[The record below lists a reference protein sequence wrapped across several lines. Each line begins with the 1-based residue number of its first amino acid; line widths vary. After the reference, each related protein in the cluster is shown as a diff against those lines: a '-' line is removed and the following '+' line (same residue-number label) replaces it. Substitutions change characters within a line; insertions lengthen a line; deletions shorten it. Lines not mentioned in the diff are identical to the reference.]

1 MRSVCAMLVIL
12 TLGCGGGRQAA
23 PSAPPPEQSATSVVM
38 EFMQAV
44 ADSNLTR
51 MAELWGTTRGSAA
64 FTRNPPDYQR
74 RIFVMHSFLKN
85 GGHRVVSET
94 DEEGRVAVMVEL
106 MRPGCVRNVPFGLI
120 RSQGGGFL
128 INTIDLDAAGN
139 PLKPCG
145 VNTRPG
151 NPTVPN
157 PPGR

>member
-1 MRSVCAMLVIL
+1 MRSVCALLSIL
-12 TLGCGGGRQAA
+12 MLGCGGGRHAS

-38 EFMQAV
+38 EFMRAV

-64 FTRNPPDYQR
+64 STRNPPDYQR

-85 GGHRVVSET
+85 GGHRAVSET
-94 DEEGRVAVMVEL
+94 DEAGRVAVTLEL

-120 RSQGGGFL
+120 RGPGGGFL

-145 VNTRPG
+145 VSTRPG

>member
-1 MRSVCAMLVIL
+1 MRSVCAMLSIL
-12 TLGCGGGRQAA
+12 TLGCGGGRVS

-44 ADSNLTR
+44 ADSNLIR
-51 MAELWGTTRGSAA
+51 MAELWGTARGSAA
-64 FTRNPPDYQR
+64 STRNPSDYQR

-94 DEEGRVAVMVEL
+94 TEQGRVAVMVEL
-106 MRPGCVRNVPFGLI
+106 ARPGCVRNVPFGLV
-120 RSQGGGFL
+120 RGPGGGLL

-139 PLKPCG
+139 PVKPCG
-145 VNTRPG
+145 VNPRPG